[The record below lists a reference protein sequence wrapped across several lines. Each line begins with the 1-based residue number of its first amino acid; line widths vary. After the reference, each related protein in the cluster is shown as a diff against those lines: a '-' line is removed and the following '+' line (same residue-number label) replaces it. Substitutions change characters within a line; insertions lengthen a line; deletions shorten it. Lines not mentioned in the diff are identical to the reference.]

1 MRKFTFYTDEIDTDY
16 LDQKNPQMAA
26 GVFAI
31 SNWKRK
37 NFDECMYVMENA
49 KNIGFVTMHDYHNLS
64 VRIKITGE
72 MSEEEY
78 VLYRLK
84 Y

>member
-1 MRKFTFYTDEIDTDY
+1 MRKFVFYTDVIDTDY

-37 NFDECMYVMENA
+37 NFEQCMYVMENA
-49 KNIGFVTMHDYHNLS
+49 KNVGFSTHHNYHDLS
-64 VRIKITGE
+64 VYIKITGDMTE
-72 MSEEEY
+72 QEY
-78 VLYRLK
+78 VMYRLK